1 MNRYLEADIQYRN
14 SLINVIRETE
24 YELQEHKKSLK
35 AINDKIDNC
44 YEGKQGELDI

>member
-1 MNRYLEADIQYRN
+1 VTQLQIDIQYRN

-24 YELQEHKKSLK
+24 HELVEHKKSLK

-44 YEGKQGELDI
+44 YEGKQGELKI